1 MRRGNLVYEEPRF
14 LGSNATAWL
23 IARHPGH
30 TSILTR
36 DAFFRSLENSL
47 SRRGGFRRRWNAYT
61 RIHAFCLENKRVQRA
76 SLPGIK
82 RFGPPPS
89 LRSQC
94 LRGWWVG
101 AIRIFLGIFLLEL
114 KCVSYENSN
123 YSFVRY
129 IRIFI
134 PFNELLLGESVS
146 FYSEF
151 SRSRKMFSYLE
162 FGINARTE
170 LSVRYWKFH
179 EFTIFKMLK
188 VKICM

>member
-1 MRRGNLVYEEPRF
+1 M
-14 LGSNATAWL
+14 
-23 IARHPGH
+23 
-30 TSILTR
+30 
-36 DAFFRSLENSL
+36 
-47 SRRGGFRRRWNAYT
+47 
-61 RIHAFCLENKRVQRA
+61 
-76 SLPGIK
+76 
-82 RFGPPPS
+82 
-89 LRSQC
+89 
-94 LRGWWVG
+94 G

-170 LSVRYWKFH
+170 LSVRY
-179 EFTIFKMLK
+179 
-188 VKICM
+188 